1 MTQKEHSN
9 TAMRKEFH
17 EQMEEDVCHEE
28 LGVIVR

>member
-1 MTQKEHSN
+1 MRPKKHSN

-17 EQMEEDVCHEE
+17 EQMEEDVSHEE